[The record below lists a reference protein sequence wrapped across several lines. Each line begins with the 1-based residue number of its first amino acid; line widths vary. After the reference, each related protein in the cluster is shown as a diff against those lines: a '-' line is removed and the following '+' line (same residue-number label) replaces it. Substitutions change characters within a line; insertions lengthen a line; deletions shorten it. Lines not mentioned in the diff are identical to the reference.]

1 MPDDKIST
9 FRSYPEPVRKLS
21 RMQCADDIV
30 GINVYFY
37 DILWQLY
44 DLKYG
49 ETPIQGHLHL
59 AAMKDGENKMSRYIL
74 LQFAATLD
82 KPP

>member
-1 MPDDKIST
+1 
-9 FRSYPEPVRKLS
+9 
-21 RMQCADDIV
+21 MQCADDIV
-30 GINVYFY
+30 GINVYFC
-37 DILWQLY
+37 DILWQIY
-44 DLKYG
+44 DLKYR

-59 AAMKDGENKMSRYIL
+59 AAMKDGKNKISRCIL